1 MFPAPKKSLGQN
13 FLNSPKALADIISA
27 SELKAGE
34 MVLEIGPG
42 RGALTARLLETGAK
56 VVAVEKDETLAK
68 YLSELFE
75 NEISSGQFELV
86 VGDILEIGKQVFEA
100 LSRMAQGSNA
110 EHLTLGGLGSVEGDH
125 LHYKLIANIPYYITG
140 QIFRMFLE
148 GKKNVEDCLL
158 HKQPTLMTLL
168 VQKEVAERVV
178 ARDKKESILS
188 MSVKAYGTPIYVS
201 KVLAGSFVPAPNV
214 DSAILCIK
222 NISKKYFV
230 DNNIPEEKFF
240 AVMKAGFAHKRKML
254 VGNLREAGFVVP
266 ESYKDNKVRAE
277 DLVLEDWVEVV
288 VANSI
293 GE

>member
-34 MVLEIGPG
+34 LVLEIGPG

-56 VVAVEKDETLAK
+56 VVAVEKDETLAE
-68 YLSELFE
+68 YLSEMFE

-100 LSRMAQGSNA
+100 
-110 EHLTLGGLGSVEGDH
+110 LGGLGSVEGDH

-148 GKKNVEDCLL
+148 GKKSVEDCLL

-230 DNNIPEEKFF
+230 DNNILEEKFF

-266 ESYKDNKVRAE
+266 ESYKDNKARAE
-277 DLVLEDWVEVV
+277 DLVLEDWVEITL
-288 VANSI
+288 AQTH
-293 GE
+293 